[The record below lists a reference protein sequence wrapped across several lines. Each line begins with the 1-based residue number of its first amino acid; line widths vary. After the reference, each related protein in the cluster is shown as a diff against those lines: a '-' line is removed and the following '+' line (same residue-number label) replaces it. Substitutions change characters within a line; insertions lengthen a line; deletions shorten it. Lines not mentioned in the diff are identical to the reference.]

1 MGTNMKKA
9 FTTLVCLLFLE
20 INDIKVKGDTY
31 ASSFYVDGTPV
42 DLTMTQKGNKLEG
55 TADAGGMRIP
65 VKFKKTRK

>member
-1 MGTNMKKA
+1 MKKA

-31 ASSFYVDGTPV
+31 TSSFYVDGTPV